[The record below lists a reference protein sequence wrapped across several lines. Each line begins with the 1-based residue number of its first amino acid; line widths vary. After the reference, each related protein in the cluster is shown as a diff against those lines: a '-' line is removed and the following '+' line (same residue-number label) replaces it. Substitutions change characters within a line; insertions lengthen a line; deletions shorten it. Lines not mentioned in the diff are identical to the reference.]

1 MREKDVNRSAKDGRE
16 TSRATILIAT
26 LLAAIAGFGTIY
38 LSFSPSDNGR
48 LPGASKG
55 MRQAGTATSGPLAG
69 LNKGAMAAFV
79 VKGEPEALPDVTF
92 AGPDGG
98 EKKLSDR
105 KGKVV
110 LLNLWA
116 TWCIPCREEMPM
128 LDKLEA
134 ELGGKDFEVVAIN
147 TERGG
152 ADKAKRFLAD
162 TGVKHL
168 RLYTDPTGKLFS
180 TVKAVGM
187 PTTLLI
193 DSEGKEM
200 GRLVGPADWDSPEAL
215 ALIKKAIAAS
225 RHVS

>member
-1 MREKDVNRSAKDGRE
+1 MREKDVNRSTKRGRD
-16 TSRATILIAT
+16 SSQATILIAT

-38 LSFSPSDNGR
+38 LSFGPSDNGR
-48 LPGASKG
+48 LSPASDGAG
-55 MRQAGTATSGPLAG
+55 QPATSAAGPLAG

-79 VKGEPEALPDVTF
+79 VKQAPEALPALVF
-92 AGPDGG
+92 AGPGG
-98 EKKLSDR
+98 EEKRLGDW

-128 LDKLEA
+128 LDGLEA

-147 TERGG
+147 IERGG
-152 ADKAKRFLAD
+152 AEKAMRFLGE
-162 TGVKHL
+162 TGVKQL

-193 DSEGKEM
+193 DREGREV
-200 GRLVGPADWDSPEAL
+200 GRLVGPAEWHSPEAI
-215 ALIKKAIAAS
+215 ALIKAAVAAS
-225 RHVS
+225 PSG